1 VGGVR
6 DLRLSGWAVFDLDG
20 TLVDTLGEI
29 ASALNRV
36 LKKHGRAVLEKDIVR
51 DLVGKGP
58 RTLVERAWLRT
69 GSQAEGKQL
78 RGYMLEYL
86 AEYRRNPPR
95 MSQPFQG
102 VDAGLQNLV
111 RLGWKLGVC
120 TNKDGRSARSLVK
133 NLGWDRWIRVVV
145 SGDDSVRKPDP
156 RPLRM
161 TLQRLGATPGRHVFV
176 GDSEVDMAT
185 AKNAGIEGVF
195 LGHGYGESRGM
206 EDHYFDSAVN
216 MFSWMAKSGPKNL
229 RSQSVTS
236 ILCSG

>member
-51 DLVGKGP
+51 NLVGKGP

-69 GSQAEGKQL
+69 GSQAEEKRL
-78 RGYMLEYL
+78 EGYMLEYL
-86 AEYRRNPPR
+86 TEYRRNPPR

-133 NLGWDRWIRVVV
+133 NLGWDRWIRVLV
-145 SGDDSVRKPDP
+145 SGDDSARKPDP

-206 EDHYFDSAVN
+206 EDHYFDSAVK

-229 RSQSVTS
+229 RSQSVVS
-236 ILCSG
+236 IL

>member
-69 GSQAEGKQL
+69 GSQAEEKRL
-78 RGYMLEYL
+78 EGYMLEYL
-86 AEYRRNPPR
+86 TEYRLNPRR
-95 MSQPFQG
+95 MSRPFQG
-102 VDAGLQNLV
+102 VDAGLQNLI
-111 RLGWKLGVC
+111 RMGWKLGVC

-133 NLGWDRWIRVVV
+133 NLGWERWIRVVV

-156 RPLRM
+156 RPLLM
-161 TLQRLGATPGRHVFV
+161 ALQRLGADRGRHVFV
-176 GDSEVDMAT
+176 GDSEVDMFT

-195 LGHGYGESRGM
+195 LGHGYGESQGT
-206 EDHYFDSAVN
+206 EDHYFESAVD
-216 MFSWMAKSGPKNL
+216 MFSWMAQSGPKNL
-229 RSQSVTS
+229 RPKSVPS
-236 ILCSG
+236 IL